1 MIKKTLKYFFALL
14 FLYVLS
20 MTIVFSIPNK
30 YINDNKQISISLIDS
45 EGDYPSLNR
54 ADLQGSRLDNFTD
67 KIMIGQAQKEI
78 ENPIKAAMSNNGYSR
93 YWHGY
98 QVFLRP
104 LLVFTSYG
112 NIRQIYGLILV
123 VLLSMNLFL
132 LFKKLDF
139 FAATSF
145 LVSLFFIR
153 GYTFFLSMQFANVF
167 IIMLLFNL
175 FLLSRNPL
183 NLKNNNYLISFFIVG
198 SVTNFIDLLTAPMVT
213 LGVPL
218 TIFLYYK
225 LQNSSEIERMSIK
238 YISGVFFSAICWGL
252 GYGLTWFS
260 KWVISSI
267 ILKKNIILDALTK
280 ALFRTEGNKEY
291 PLNRLEMLYHNLE
304 LVFSRFSVFL
314 LSIIVVVLI
323 ILIIYRRN
331 SLKRNLN
338 INCICFLPI
347 ILFPYL
353 WYFIL
358 ANHSQIHYWFTYRLQ
373 MISIF
378 SLLSFFSYI
387 FSKLNLKEVLKL

>member
-1 MIKKTLKYFFALL
+1 
-14 FLYVLS
+14 

-175 FLLSRNPL
+175 FLLFLDNRKRL
-183 NLKNNNYLISFFIVG
+183 N
-198 SVTNFIDLLTAPMVT
+198 
-213 LGVPL
+213 
-218 TIFLYYK
+218 
-225 LQNSSEIERMSIK
+225 NSMMIK
-238 YISGVFFSAICWGL
+238 TFA
-252 GYGLTWFS
+252 
-260 KWVISSI
+260 
-267 ILKKNIILDALTK
+267 
-280 ALFRTEGNKEY
+280 
-291 PLNRLEMLYHNLE
+291 
-304 LVFSRFSVFL
+304 
-314 LSIIVVVLI
+314 
-323 ILIIYRRN
+323 
-331 SLKRNLN
+331 
-338 INCICFLPI
+338 NCIL
-347 ILFPYL
+347 
-353 WYFIL
+353 
-358 ANHSQIHYWFTYRLQ
+358 R
-373 MISIF
+373 
-378 SLLSFFSYI
+378 
-387 FSKLNLKEVLKL
+387 KKV